1 MFRRR
6 QPPPSTINPIPPS
19 SLLSRSPSP
28 SLPPSSPPQS
38 RSPSPPP
45 KPPNYQ
51 SKPLPLPLPAGIP
64 STLPPISPLN
74 IPKTRQRPGTAGTS
88 GTEAALALQT
98 RQISAQLKQASRT
111 EKAYRTRKRAAA
123 ARANYAESKDHL
135 RQSWLHFA
143 LGIRLMLG
151 VVKSSAYVA
160 KEKKYKWQA
169 GREEKKAAK
178 EQEKQRKLEERT
190 EKEGRVERSPVDSD
204 RLERARTAEGDD
216 QGYRQEEDVISDN
229 EVEIG
234 DGEKQ
239 TEVMVEKELR
249 TPKEDTIDEER
260 VQTERWKG
268 NGRAKGK
275 GRQ

>member
-1 MFRRR
+1 
-6 QPPPSTINPIPPS
+6 
-19 SLLSRSPSP
+19 
-28 SLPPSSPPQS
+28 
-38 RSPSPPP
+38 
-45 KPPNYQ
+45 
-51 SKPLPLPLPAGIP
+51 
-64 STLPPISPLN
+64 
-74 IPKTRQRPGTAGTS
+74 
-88 GTEAALALQT
+88 
-98 RQISAQLKQASRT
+98 
-111 EKAYRTRKRAAA
+111 
-123 ARANYAESKDHL
+123 
-135 RQSWLHFA
+135 
-143 LGIRLMLG
+143 MLG

>member
-19 SLLSRSPSP
+19 SLPSRSPSP
-28 SLPPSSPPQS
+28 SLPFLTPPI
-38 RSPSPPP
+38 PLPLPPP

-51 SKPLPLPLPAGIP
+51 SKPSPSPPRRHPLHP
-64 STLPPISPLN
+64 PPISPPH

-135 RQSWLHFA
+135 RQAWLHFA

-204 RLERARTAEGDD
+204 RLERARTAEGGD

-239 TEVMVEKELR
+239 TEVMVEKELP
-249 TPKEDTIDEER
+249 TPKEEDTIDER
-260 VQTERWKG
+260 VQTKRWKG
-268 NGRAKGK
+268 KGRAKGK

>member
-19 SLLSRSPSP
+19 SLPSP
-28 SLPPSSPPQS
+28 
-38 RSPSPPP
+38 
-45 KPPNYQ
+45 
-51 SKPLPLPLPAGIP
+51 
-64 STLPPISPLN
+64 
-74 IPKTRQRPGTAGTS
+74 GTS

-135 RQSWLHFA
+135 RQAWLHFA

-160 KEKKYKWQA
+160 KEKKFKWQA

-204 RLERARTAEGDD
+204 RLDRARTAEGDD

-239 TEVMVEKELR
+239 TEVMVEKELP
-249 TPKEDTIDEER
+249 TPKEEDTIDEER
-260 VQTERWKG
+260 VQTKRWKG
-268 NGRAKGK
+268 KGRAKGK